1 MSEQEY
7 EVIATVSPRSLGPM
21 SLFDSDS
28 AITADS
34 VAQFNSDPSDVR
46 DAKRAL
52 IRGGFHVFEDASNET
67 TISIGGTAK
76 QFKSFFGAKLTRQ
89 KAEVGP
95 DETMEFM
102 GTSEEPAA
110 ALLQAPK
117 EFEQLI
123 EGAVIAR
130 PPTYFAPSAIP
141 PVAPIHA
148 NAYQYL
154 TVPDGVAVVLRAS
167 RVHRLGVTGKS
178 VVVGML
184 DTGHYRHAFFT
195 SRGFRLLSTLLG
207 PGASDPSADT
217 NGHGTGES
225 ANIFACAPDC
235 RLRPVK
241 TGNDPVGAINVAL
254 NSSPKP
260 QVLTNSWGY
269 NLDKPG
275 TSIPNWLKP
284 LEAAVAN
291 AVAQGVVVCFSAGN
305 GHLAFPGSH
314 PDVISV
320 GGVHVNLPDENDFEA
335 SSYASSFNSTWYPG
349 RACPDVCG
357 LTGKRVNIGGG
368 KAPSLLL
375 PVQQNASLDGIDPQ
389 TGPAADGW
397 GLFSGTSAACPQ
409 IAGIVA
415 LMLEKDPTLTPAKA
429 KEKLTKSARD
439 VKKGTTANGDTAVAG
454 PDLATGSGLA
464 DAKWA
469 YLNTMGDVA
478 TTFFSAPKEQQMAM
492 VSSGAMPEI
501 SQDFVDDLIETLRSR

>member
-1 MSEQEY
+1 MSDSEF
-7 EVIATVSPRSLGPM
+7 EVVATVSPRSIGPQ
-21 SLFDSDS
+21 SLFEGEDD
-28 AITADS
+28 ITS
-34 VAQFNSDPSDVR
+34 ENVSQYSSDPSDTR
-46 DAKRAL
+46 DAKKALRRA
-52 IRGGFHVFEDASNET
+52 GFHVFEEASSEI

-76 QFKSFFGAKLTRQ
+76 LFKEFFGAKISRQ

-95 DETMEFM
+95 GVTASFM
-102 GTSEEPAA
+102 STSDDPAES
-110 ALLQAPK
+110 LMSPPT
-117 EFEQLI
+117 EFESLI
-123 EGAVIAR
+123 EGAVVAR

-141 PVAPIHA
+141 PVAEIHA
-148 NAYQYL
+148 SAYQYL
-154 TVPDGVAVVLRAS
+154 TVPDGVSVVLRAA
-167 RVHRLGVTGKS
+167 RVHRLGVTGKG

-184 DTGHYRHAFFT
+184 DTGHYRHPFFT
-195 SRGFRLLSTLLG
+195 SRGYRVFTTLLG
-207 PGASDPSADT
+207 SGASDPATDS

-241 TGNDPVGAINVAL
+241 MGNDTVGAINVAL
-254 NSSPKP
+254 GSSPKP

-269 NLDKPG
+269 DLDKPG
-275 TSIPNWLKP
+275 TSIPNWLRP

-291 AVAQGVVVCFSAGN
+291 AVAQGVTVCFSSGN
-305 GHLAFPGSH
+305 GHFGFPGSH

-349 RACPDVCG
+349 RSCPDLCG

-368 KAPSLLL
+368 KAPSILL
-375 PVQQNASLDGIDPQ
+375 PVQEDATLDNIAPP
-389 TGPAADGW
+389 TGPAPDGW

-415 LMLEKDPTLTPAKA
+415 LMLEKDPTMTPAKVRD
-429 KEKLTKSARD
+429 KLKKSARD
-439 VKKGTTANGDTAVAG
+439 ISKGTTAHGVTAVTG
-454 PDLATGSGLA
+454 PDLATGTGLA

-478 TTFFSAPKEQQMAM
+478 STFFAAAKEEQMAM
-492 VSSGAMPEI
+492 VTSGAMPEI
-501 SQDFVDDLIETLRSR
+501 SSEFVEDLIDTLRSR